1 MKKNQVVYFYQ
12 STGEYQGTII
22 AGVVKSII
30 KDLTTNKVTYTV
42 KTTKGFICEDF
53 ELSKDSIYT
62 SRKQIEK
69 EYKEEIIYGNLSR
82 RLVRIESLLN
92 DAIITVKEPIVKE
105 DWQSLFLGDE
115 KDKYTT
121 LYVDA
126 KDVKI
131 GEMSIKEELDN
142 LKREINS
149 IKKKI
154 KPKTKKPV
162 VRE

>member
-1 MKKNQVVYFYQ
+1 M
-12 STGEYQGTII
+12 
-22 AGVVKSII
+22 
-30 KDLTTNKVTYTV
+30 
-42 KTTKGFICEDF
+42 
-53 ELSKDSIYT
+53 
-62 SRKQIEK
+62 
-69 EYKEEIIYGNLSR
+69 SR